1 MKRNCIIFL
10 VLFLSVM
17 FGYGNNGTIAEGRI
31 EGKPDKSNES
41 TVFAYLV
48 DETVQIEFL
57 EEYNGI
63 TITIEDSY
71 GAVVYYNVINTTAG
85 MVYSIDVSNLGTGNY
100 LLKVKSKS
108 GGEISGYF
116 YLK

>member
-1 MKRNCIIFL
+1 MKKKTFIFL
-10 VLFLSVM
+10 VLFLSVI
-17 FGYGNNGTIAEGRI
+17 FGYGENESIVKGRI
-31 EGKPDKSNES
+31 ERKPDKSNES

-63 TITIEDSY
+63 TITIEDSF
-71 GAVVYYNVINTTAG
+71 GGVVFYDVINTTEG
-85 MVYSIDVSNLGTGNY
+85 MVYSIDVSNFETGEY
-100 LLKVKSKS
+100 LLRVKSKS